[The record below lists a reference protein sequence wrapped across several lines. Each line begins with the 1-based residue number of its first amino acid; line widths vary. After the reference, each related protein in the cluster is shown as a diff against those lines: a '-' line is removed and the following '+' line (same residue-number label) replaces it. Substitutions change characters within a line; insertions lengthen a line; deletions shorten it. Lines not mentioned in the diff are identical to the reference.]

1 MKNTNNQNCNWIDFI
16 PGSNI
21 YYITCP
27 LWLCSMTHKNTSLKR
42 QEKKYRDMLS
52 GTYCKDNMEVK
63 KVKDMLLRT
72 FKTYGS

>member
-1 MKNTNNQNCNWIDFI
+1 MSIVIVQHD
-16 PGSNI
+16 P
-21 YYITCP
+21 
-27 LWLCSMTHKNTSLKR
+27 
-42 QEKKYRDMLS
+42 QEHFFKTARKKYRDMLS